1 MPESVP
7 ELKNCPQQSSAA
19 EALLDGA
26 NAAQREAIAHYLG
39 PMLVLAGP
47 GSGKTFTII
56 RRIQYLIQVHGV
68 SPSTILV
75 ITFTKAA
82 ATEMQNRFCQTATEV
97 AGQPQFGTFHSIFFS
112 IIQKH
117 CHYKISDLIT
127 PTQQRMFIK
136 QVLLNGNYGLPIDLD
151 TMENLLSLISRYKN
165 LGEEQTEDGFLTE
178 EQFKQLYRE
187 YQEQMEWHHK
197 IDFDDMLVLCK
208 EVLEKQQAIRKLWQ
222 ERFPFILVDEFQDI
236 NPLQYEILQMLT
248 GAKNNLFVVGDDDQA
263 IYGFRGS
270 RPEILLQFPTEYPDA
285 AQVYLSCNY
294 RSGNEIVD
302 AAQKVIIANQVRF
315 SKQLQAKQTGGKVK
329 LVSFESPTEERE
341 KILQYLK
348 KAVEKKEQCAILC
361 RTNRDLLEW
370 AKECEKRGIAYQ
382 HKIREK
388 SPWEESCGKDLLAY
402 LRLGLGNGSR
412 EDLLRILN
420 KPMRYLSR
428 ESVGAERIDFV
439 SMLQFYEGKREMQKR
454 CRQLEQDLNKVGK
467 MPAFLAVS
475 DICRRVG
482 YERWM
487 LEQCHDE
494 KSRATLLQ
502 LLEACKKA
510 AMQCKTVAELL
521 ALAEKEGKDNSSRGE
536 MKVVDSPLSL
546 MTYHASKGL
555 EFTTVFLPGLNE
567 GKVPHGKNLTPKE
580 MEEERRMFYV
590 AMTRAKENLYLT
602 YLQSETQNTSRIS
615 PFLKPLIEYL

>member
-1 MPESVP
+1 MQESVP
-7 ELKNCPQQSSAA
+7 ELKNYPQQSSAA
-19 EALLDGA
+19 DALLDGA
-26 NAAQREAIAHYLG
+26 NAAQREAIAHYRG

-47 GSGKTFTII
+47 GSGKTFTMI
-56 RRIQYLIQVHGV
+56 RRIQYLIQIYGV
-68 SPSTILV
+68 SPSAILV

-82 ATEMQNRFCQTATEV
+82 ATEMQSRFCQTDTEK

-117 CHYKISDLIT
+117 CHYKISDLVT
-127 PTQQRMFIK
+127 PAQQRMFIK
-136 QVLLNGNYGLPIDLD
+136 QILLNGTYGLPIDLD
-151 TMENLLSLISRYKN
+151 TMENLLSFISRYKN
-165 LGEEQTEDGFLTE
+165 LGEEQTGEGLLTQ
-178 EQFKQLYRE
+178 EQFKKLYLQ

-197 IDFDDMLVLCK
+197 IDFDDMLLLCREVLQKQK
-208 EVLEKQQAIRKLWQ
+208 EVRELWQ
-222 ERFPFILVDEFQDI
+222 KRFSFILVDEFQDI
-236 NPLQYEILQMLT
+236 NPLQYEILQMLA
-248 GAKNNLFVVGDDDQA
+248 GKENNLFVVGDDDQA

-270 RPEILLQFPTEYPDA
+270 KPEILLQFPKEYPDA
-285 AQVYLSCNY
+285 IQVQLSCNY
-294 RSGNEIVD
+294 RSGNAIVES
-302 AAQKVIIANQVRF
+302 AQQVIRVNQVRF
-315 SKQLQAKQTGGKVK
+315 PKELKANRTGGKVK
-329 LVSFESPTEERE
+329 LVTFETPKEEQE

-348 KAVEKKEQCAILC
+348 HVVARKEQCAVLC
-361 RTNRDLLEW
+361 RTNRELLEW

-502 LLEACKKA
+502 QLEACKKA

-521 ALAEKEGKDNSSRGE
+521 ALAEKEGKDNSSGGE

-602 YLQSETQNTSRIS
+602 YLQSETQITSRIS

>member
-1 MPESVP
+1 MPESAP

-47 GSGKTFTII
+47 GSGKTFTMI

-165 LGEEQTEDGFLTE
+165 LGEEQTGDGLLTE

-467 MPAFLAVS
+467 MSAFLAVS

-555 EFTTVFLPGLNE
+555 EFTTIFLPGLNE

-615 PFLKPLIEYL
+615 PLLKPLIEYL

>member
-1 MPESVP
+1 MQESVP
-7 ELKNCPQQSSAA
+7 ELKNYPQQSSAA
-19 EALLDGA
+19 DALLDGA
-26 NAAQREAIAHYLG
+26 NAAQREAIAHHRG

-56 RRIQYLIQVHGV
+56 RRIQYLIQIHGV
-68 SPSTILV
+68 SPSMILV

-82 ATEMQNRFCQTATEV
+82 ATEMQSRFCQTATETT
-97 AGQPQFGTFHSIFFS
+97 GQPQFGTFHSIFFS

-117 CHYKISDLIT
+117 CHYKISDLVT

-136 QVLLNGNYGLPIDLD
+136 QVLLNGNYELPIDLD
-151 TMENLLSLISRYKN
+151 TMENLLSMISRYKN
-165 LGEEQTEDGFLTE
+165 LGEEQWEEGLLTP
-178 EQFKQLYRE
+178 EQFRQLFLE
-187 YQEQMEWHHK
+187 YQEQMDWHHK
-197 IDFDDMLVLCK
+197 IDFDDMLVLCRK
-208 EVLEKQQAIRKLWQ
+208 VLQKQEAICKSWQ
-222 ERFPFILVDEFQDI
+222 KRFSFILVDEFQDI
-236 NPLQYEILQMLT
+236 NPLQYEILQMLA
-248 GAKNNLFVVGDDDQA
+248 GQEKNLFVVGDDDQA

-270 RPEILLQFPTEYPDA
+270 KPEILLQFPVEYPDT
-285 AQVYLSCNY
+285 AQVQLSCNY
-294 RSGNEIVD
+294 RSGNAIVE
-302 AAQKVIIANQVRF
+302 AAQQVILANQVRF
-315 SKQLQAKQTGGKVK
+315 SKELKANRTGGKVK
-329 LVSFESPTEERE
+329 LVTFETPKEEQE

-348 KAVEKKEQCAILC
+348 NAVARKEQCAILC
-361 RTNRDLLEW
+361 RTNRELLEW
-370 AKECEKRGIAYQ
+370 AKECEKLGISYQ
-382 HKIREK
+382 HKLRQK
-388 SPWEESCGKDLLAY
+388 SLWEEPCGRDILAY
-402 LRLGLGNGSR
+402 LRLSTGRGNR

-428 ESVGAERIDFV
+428 ESVGAERIDFN
-439 SMLQFYEGKREMQKR
+439 SMIRFYEGKREMQKR
-454 CRQLEQDLNKVGK
+454 CRQLEQDLNKIGK
-467 MPAFLAVS
+467 MPAFLAIS
-475 DICRRVG
+475 DIYRRMG

-502 LLEACKKA
+502 QLEECKKA

-521 ALAEKEGKDNSSRGE
+521 TFAEKEGKDNSSRGE
-536 MKVVDSPLSL
+536 MKVVDSSLSL

-580 MEEERRMFYV
+580 VEEERRMFYV

-615 PFLKPLIEYL
+615 SFLKPLIEYP

>member
-197 IDFDDMLVLCK
+197 IDFDDMLLLCK

-361 RTNRDLLEW
+361 RTNRELLEW

-382 HKIREK
+382 HKVREK

-555 EFTTVFLPGLNE
+555 EFTTIFLPGLNE

-615 PFLKPLIEYL
+615 PLLKPLIEYL

>member
-1 MPESVP
+1 M
-7 ELKNCPQQSSAA
+7 
-19 EALLDGA
+19 
-26 NAAQREAIAHYLG
+26 
-39 PMLVLAGP
+39 
-47 GSGKTFTII
+47 
-56 RRIQYLIQVHGV
+56 
-68 SPSTILV
+68 
-75 ITFTKAA
+75 
-82 ATEMQNRFCQTATEV
+82 
-97 AGQPQFGTFHSIFFS
+97 
-112 IIQKH
+112 
-117 CHYKISDLIT
+117 
-127 PTQQRMFIK
+127 
-136 QVLLNGNYGLPIDLD
+136 
-151 TMENLLSLISRYKN
+151 
-165 LGEEQTEDGFLTE
+165 
-178 EQFKQLYRE
+178 
-187 YQEQMEWHHK
+187 
-197 IDFDDMLVLCK
+197 
-208 EVLEKQQAIRKLWQ
+208 
-222 ERFPFILVDEFQDI
+222 
-236 NPLQYEILQMLT
+236 
-248 GAKNNLFVVGDDDQA
+248 
-263 IYGFRGS
+263 
-270 RPEILLQFPTEYPDA
+270 
-285 AQVYLSCNY
+285 
-294 RSGNEIVD
+294 
-302 AAQKVIIANQVRF
+302 
-315 SKQLQAKQTGGKVK
+315 
-329 LVSFESPTEERE
+329 
-341 KILQYLK
+341 
-348 KAVEKKEQCAILC
+348 
-361 RTNRDLLEW
+361 LEW

-382 HKIREK
+382 HKIRET

-494 KSRATLLQ
+494 KSRAALLQ
-502 LLEACKKA
+502 QLEACKKA

-521 ALAEKEGKDNSSRGE
+521 VLAEKEGKDNSSGGE

-615 PFLKPLIEYL
+615 PFLKPLIEC